1 MGLYKHIFRIERDCT
16 AWAHEQIKAMFP
28 ACPHLPTDFSITKVT
43 KVEGDVSVNQRKGRV
58 KQLFDLEIS
67 FEYKTSSIELGTGFI
82 SEFTADYEDP
92 SDLCLKLTPRIEAKE
107 QRDAIAAAIGKL
119 AEEFKK
125 ELFETHGK
133 PLLLEVGGSE
143 NGESSAS
150 IPTVNSASE
159 SYAASATKSSAATS
173 STASKSTSSASM
185 PTCTIEDEVTFPCP
199 PDQIYLMLTDSS
211 RIRSWS
217 RAPVTPQILL
227 PLAPFTLFDGSIC
240 GKFLS
245 LQSPNHIEMEWK
257 LKSWDKAS
265 HVSIEIKEAENGGGT
280 QLKIKQTG
288 VPSGEAETVKNNWH
302 NYYWNPIKR
311 AFGVML

>member
-1 MGLYKHIFRIERDCT
+1 MYRIERDCT
-16 AWAHEQIKAMFP
+16 AWAHERIKAIFP
-28 ACPHLPTDFSITKVT
+28 SCSHLPTGFFITNVT

-67 FEYKTSSIELGTGFI
+67 FEYKSASGDVGTGFV

-92 SDLCLKLTPRIEAKE
+92 SDMCVKLAPRIEAKE
-107 QRDAIAAAIGKL
+107 QRDAFVEAIGKL
-119 AEEFKK
+119 AEEFKN
-125 ELFETHGK
+125 ELFEVHGK

-143 NGESSAS
+143 ELPG
-150 IPTVNSASE
+150 
-159 SYAASATKSSAATS
+159 ASATATS
-173 STASKSTSSASM
+173 TSATVNASSNGATQFSVSSSTTQSTILTSTTPSSTPAA
-185 PTCTIEDEVTFPCP
+185 TCTIEDEVTFPCP
-199 PDQIYLMLTDSS
+199 PDQLYLMLTDSS

-217 RAPVTPQILL
+217 RAPVTPQIIL

-240 GKFLS
+240 GKFLC
-245 LQSPNHIEMEWK
+245 LKSPCLIEMEWK
-257 LKSWDKAS
+257 LKSWTRAS
-265 HVSIEIKEAENGGGT
+265 HVTLEIKVSDNGGA